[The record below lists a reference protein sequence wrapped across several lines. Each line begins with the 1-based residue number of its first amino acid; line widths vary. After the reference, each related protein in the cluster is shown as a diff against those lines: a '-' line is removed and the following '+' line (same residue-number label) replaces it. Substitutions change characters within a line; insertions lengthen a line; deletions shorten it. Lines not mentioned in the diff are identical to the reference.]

1 MQVINISR
9 RNLDKMNRLPLS
21 NKVFNTEGELFIYD
35 HKNNWRNSRELLK
48 IYFLYEDEQYLADK
62 MNVVNQLLAN
72 KEAIDMEELVLPE
85 ALVTVSGQIRG
96 FSMPYIENAVNLQV
110 MLDNPKVRLKRKL
123 EILKEILLILKKVE
137 SLKDMSGK
145 FYLGDIH
152 EGNFIWDVD
161 SQKIKAVDLDS
172 SYINDSAIS
181 ISKYLTFNQYF
192 ENMPEKY
199 PIEPKSNRII
209 PNRESSLA
217 CFWYMFLN
225 ALSGEQVYN
234 WSMNKYYNYISYLVK
249 QKVDPNII
257 EDLNNM
263 YTAAKFSDI
272 DPKLIQSVNCSKD
285 YSIQKAR
292 IPNSTGSY
300 YK

>member
-110 MLDNPKVRLKRKL
+110 MLDNPKVRLKRKFAL
-123 EILKEILLILKKVE
+123 E
-137 SLKDMSGK
+137 
-145 FYLGDIH
+145 
-152 EGNFIWDVD
+152 N
-161 SQKIKAVDLDS
+161 KI
-172 SYINDSAIS
+172 
-181 ISKYLTFNQYF
+181 YF
-192 ENMPEKY
+192 
-199 PIEPKSNRII
+199 
-209 PNRESSLA
+209 
-217 CFWYMFLN
+217 
-225 ALSGEQVYN
+225 
-234 WSMNKYYNYISYLVK
+234 
-249 QKVDPNII
+249 
-257 EDLNNM
+257 
-263 YTAAKFSDI
+263 
-272 DPKLIQSVNCSKD
+272 
-285 YSIQKAR
+285 
-292 IPNSTGSY
+292 
-300 YK
+300 